1 MRFRSTFRLT
11 LAGAVFAALSLAV
24 ALALPAALAQRPD
37 GSHAATNGDSVN
49 RAGKADRLRVIVRP
63 PEAAPP
69 DVKLPNGGNLQLLE
83 GCEPIHGRMVHSP
96 AAKLA
101 QSCVT

>member
-1 MRFRSTFRLT
+1 M
-11 LAGAVFAALSLAV
+11 
-24 ALALPAALAQRPD
+24 
-37 GSHAATNGDSVN
+37 GDSVN
-49 RAGKADRLRVIVRP
+49 RAGKGDRLRVIVRP

-69 DVKLPNGGNLQLLE
+69 DVKLPDGGTPQLLE
-83 GCEPIHGRMVHSP
+83 RCESILGRMVHTP